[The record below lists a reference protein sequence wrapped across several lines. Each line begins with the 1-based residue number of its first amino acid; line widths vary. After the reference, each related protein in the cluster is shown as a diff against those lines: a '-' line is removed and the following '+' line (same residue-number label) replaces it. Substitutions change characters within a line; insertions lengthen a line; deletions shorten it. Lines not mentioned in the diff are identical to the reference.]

1 MKVPKQMI
9 GRFLSWKLPRDFR
22 PDCHIYFDK
31 EAADAFSDSWPYGTN
46 LLTAAQAEL
55 LLEHVLDLNDIGT
68 LSAWC
73 AAHPE
78 SAAAIISGLTEPVSR
93 SSAQTSKGVSDMPF
107 AYESTGEKL
116 RRVQEV
122 NRALEARNQA
132 LQVELATAM
141 KKVREL
147 EAMQAQGSFE
157 RKAHPCATGETT
169 WEEK

>member
-1 MKVPKQMI
+1 M
-9 GRFLSWKLPRDFR
+9 
-22 PDCHIYFDK
+22 
-31 EAADAFSDSWPYGTN
+31 N
-46 LLTAAQAEL
+46 
-55 LLEHVLDLNDIGT
+55 
-68 LSAWC
+68 
-73 AAHPE
+73 
-78 SAAAIISGLTEPVSR
+78 
-93 SSAQTSKGVSDMPF
+93 F

-132 LQVELATAM
+132 LQVELTAAM

-157 RKAHPCATGETT
+157 GKAHPCATGETT